1 MHKPNVLIV
10 GNSGTVGLD
19 LINRLSTMSGAI
31 VVSGLSR
38 SHTPSER
45 HALLQ
50 AADIAVLCLP
60 ESAAVA
66 FVQEASAYPSLRILD
81 ASPAHRTNAGWTYG
95 LPDLSRTQEESIRTA
110 RYVAN
115 PGCYA
120 TGAIL
125 LLRPLMQALAQ
136 KGVTDQ
142 PNVAITAIGGVSSGG
157 NKMMAQAQA
166 SPFGYRLFGL
176 TQEHRHIPEIQTFAG
191 LNEEPIFMPAV
202 AAHQRGTMVQIP
214 FTTKQ
219 LGLSVDDTIAALQRA
234 YAGTSVAVHAYT
246 DDRFLDGGELASQ
259 DGVRIDVLVDAD
271 KRRMVL
277 VARFDNLGKGAAGA
291 AVHNLRLMLSRP

>member
-1 MHKPNVLIV
+1 MNKPNVLIV

-19 LINRLSTMSGAI
+19 LLNRLSSMSGAI

-50 AADIAVLCLP
+50 AADIAVVCLP
-60 ESAAVA
+60 EAASVE
-66 FVQEASAYPSLRILD
+66 FVKEAKAYPALRILD
-81 ASPAHRTNAGWTYG
+81 ASPAHRTHNDWVYG
-95 LPDLSRTQEESIRTA
+95 LPELSSTQENAIRHA
-110 RYVAN
+110 AYVAN

-125 LLRPLMQALAQ
+125 LLRPLMQALAN
-136 KGVTDQ
+136 KGVHEQ
-142 PNVAITAIGGVSSGG
+142 PTIAITAIGGVSSGG
-157 NKMMAQAQA
+157 NKMMDQAQEA
-166 SPFGYRLFGL
+166 PFGYRLFGL
-176 TQEHRHIPEIQTFAG
+176 TQQHRHIPEIQTFAG
-191 LNEEPIFMPAV
+191 LTEEPIFMPSV

-219 LGLSVDDTIAALQRA
+219 LGLSVDETIAALNAA
-234 YAGTSVAVHAYT
+234 YPSGLVCVHAYT
-246 DDRFLDGGELASQ
+246 AERFLDGAELASQ

-291 AVHNLRLMLSRP
+291 AVQNLRLMLGLA